1 MKWNMKISEIFL
13 TVLFIFLALSSLLTQ
28 IPVIRNSIVFFIL
41 LVSTAFV
48 CIYISSQHKENEN
61 IRYCYYCACC
71 IQHYQRYYRM
81 VLGVSINQQHKR
93 TNKTGNGHTWNCYGK
108 GIIWYVCLPYFRDC
122 NSCFCR
128 MYCFGIYKIP
138 NKKETTAYSQH
149 LKQNGLAQ

>member
-13 TVLFIFLALSSLLTQ
+13 TVLFIFSALSSLLTQ

-41 LVSTAFV
+41 LSAQLLFVFIFHHNIKKMKIYGTVITVLAVS
-48 CIYISSQHKENEN
+48 N
-61 IRYCYYCACC
+61 IINGIIAWCWA
-71 IQHYQRYYRM
+71 YQ
-81 VLGVSINQQHKR
+81 SINSMR

>member
-41 LVSTAFV
+41 LLAQLLFVFIFHHNIKKMKIYGTVITALAVS
-48 CIYISSQHKENEN
+48 N
-61 IRYCYYCACC
+61 IINGIIAW
-71 IQHYQRYYRM
+71 
-81 VLGVSINQQHKR
+81 LGVSINQQHKR